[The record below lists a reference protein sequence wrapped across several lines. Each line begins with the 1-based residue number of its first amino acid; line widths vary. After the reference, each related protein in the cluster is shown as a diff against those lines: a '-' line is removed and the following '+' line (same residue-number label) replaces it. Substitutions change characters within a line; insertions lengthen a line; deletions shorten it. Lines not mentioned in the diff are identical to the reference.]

1 MQSHDERSA
10 KIASEFYHKNINPAH
25 KASVLLFY
33 EPTKCSLTP
42 SLHLVVLNGFTYIK
56 NLETVMCAVI
66 GADVEGLGSV
76 TPLSQP
82 KSALIHHTQ
91 HQFRKSE
98 QARMLQN
105 RTFTQGTA

>member
-1 MQSHDERSA
+1 
-10 KIASEFYHKNINPAH
+10 
-25 KASVLLFY
+25 
-33 EPTKCSLTP
+33 
-42 SLHLVVLNGFTYIK
+42 
-56 NLETVMCAVI
+56 MCAVI